1 MCEESLPDTSH
12 QSVTIT
18 QWGVVLH
25 LAVLSND
32 GTPGDNPSRMFASL
46 GRSEVLAT
54 HEAPPEA
61 QQSELKGGWVEN
73 KAPSPFGSSDS
84 KGWTVT

>member
-1 MCEESLPDTSH
+1 MMHTHTNLLKATMLVPAQQITCVCVCVVWMCEESLPDTSH

-32 GTPGDNPSRMFASL
+32 GTPGDNPSRMFESL
-46 GRSEVLAT
+46 GRSEVLAN
-54 HEAPPEA
+54 P
-61 QQSELKGGWVEN
+61 
-73 KAPSPFGSSDS
+73 
-84 KGWTVT
+84 